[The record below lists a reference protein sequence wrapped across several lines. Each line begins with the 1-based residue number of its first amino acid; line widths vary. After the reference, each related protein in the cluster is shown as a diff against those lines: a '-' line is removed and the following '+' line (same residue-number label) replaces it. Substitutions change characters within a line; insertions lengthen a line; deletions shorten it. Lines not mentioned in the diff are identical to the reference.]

1 MKKVISLNESELA
14 KIIEKAVNSK
24 LNEAPVMDDEDME
37 DDDEESLTR
46 IVQDEEAFTIKE
58 DATPNTSMLERRAIN
73 QPYASISP
81 VKNIKHGLS
90 MMYRNEA

>member
-1 MKKVISLNESELA
+1 MTHQQSPGLFNKRSPRGREE
-14 KIIEKAVNSK
+14 AVDRGG
-24 LNEAPVMDDEDME
+24 EDMDDDN
-37 DDDEESLTR
+37 EESLTR